1 MTKKQLNAY
10 AHLLVN
16 YCVSLQAG
24 ERLFVSSTVQAAPL
38 ITEIKK
44 EVLKAGGHLEYS
56 LSVEGSTA
64 AMRDYG
70 SVEQF
75 AYIPAL
81 YKSAIEEFEAY
92 INIRAPF
99 SLREEP
105 PAPALRDAGREAM
118 GPILKTYFERTADRR
133 LKRSI
138 CVFPCPALAEEAEM
152 SLTEYTAFVA
162 KATKI
167 DQLDPRAAWLEVR
180 KRQQAVVDH
189 MNSCTTFRYVN
200 DRTDISFTT
209 KGRTWINSDGQ
220 TNMPS
225 GEVYTSP
232 EEDSANGHIYF
243 DYPAIRN
250 GKTVQG
256 VTLTVKDGEIVK
268 WEAESGQKVLDE
280 TFEIPGTR
288 RFGEAA
294 VGTNYTID
302 RFSKNILFD
311 EKIGGTVH
319 MAIGQS
325 YAVAGGKNESTVH
338 WDMIADMKN
347 GGIIYADGQEIYRN
361 GRFKPELW
369 PHNEPLV

>member
-1 MTKKQLNAY
+1 MTPNQLQAY

-24 ERLFVSSTVQAAPL
+24 ERLFVNSTTLAAPL
-38 ITEIKK
+38 IAAIQQ
-44 EVLKAGGHLEYS
+44 EVLKAGGHLEFS
-56 LSVEGSTA
+56 LSVQGQSA

-70 SVEQF
+70 NEEQF
-75 AYIPAL
+75 AYVPTL
-81 YKSAIEEFEAY
+81 YRTAIETFEAY

-99 SLREEP
+99 SLRK
-105 PAPALRDAGREAM
+105 APAAPHLQEASRVAM
-118 GPILKTYFERTADRR
+118 KPVMKTYFDRTADRR
-133 LKRSI
+133 LKRSL
-138 CVFPCPALAEEAEM
+138 CVFPCPALAEEADM
-152 SLTEYTAFVA
+152 TLAEYTAFVA
-162 KATKI
+162 QATKI
-167 DQLDPRAAWLEVR
+167 DQPDPRAAWLEVR
-180 KRQQAVVDH
+180 QRQQAVVDH
-189 MNSCTTFRYVN
+189 LNSCTTFRYLN
-200 DRTDISFTT
+200 DKTDIVFTT
-209 KGRTWINSDGQ
+209 NGRTWINSDGQ

-232 EEDSANGHIYF
+232 EENSANGYIYF

-256 VTLTVKDGEIVK
+256 VSLKVKDGKIYE
-268 WEAESGQKVLDE
+268 WHAESGQEVLDE
-280 TFEIPGTR
+280 TFKIAGTR

-325 YAVAGGKNESTVH
+325 YAMAGGKNESTVH
-338 WDMIADMKN
+338 WDMIADMKKD
-347 GGIIYADGQEIYRN
+347 GIIYADGQEIYRN
-361 GRFKPELW
+361 GYFTPKLW
-369 PHNEPLV
+369 A